1 MKGFHNISVTA
12 LQNKIAEL
20 MGDLVT
26 EREQS
31 LELRNKNR
39 KLQMMNNK
47 LHQEIDELHRVAKS
61 RRKSDD

>member
-47 LHQEIDELHRVAKS
+47 LHQEIDELHRVAKL
-61 RRKSDD
+61 RRKLDD